1 MSEKK
6 IKPKK
11 LAPVLT
17 LEQQAEALADAEKR
31 REEARKREAEL
42 VIYSRRIDKMP
53 HRQLQIELRKRAR
66 AGEGFLCGGLA
77 AILSIVLENTKSA
90 ENPFAKVDAYPR

>member
-6 IKPKK
+6 SKPKK

-17 LEQQAEALADAEKR
+17 PEQQAEALADAEKR

-42 VIYSRRIDKMP
+42 VVYSRRVDRMT
-53 HRQLQIELRKRAR
+53 HRQLRTELRKRAK

-77 AILSIVLENTKSA
+77 AILSIVLENTRTE
-90 ENPFAKVDAYPR
+90 ENPLARLQAYPR

>member
-6 IKPKK
+6 SKPKK

-17 LEQQAEALADAEKR
+17 LEQQAEVLADAEKR
-31 REEARKREAEL
+31 RLEAKNREAEL
-42 VIYSRRIDKMP
+42 VAYSRRVDRMSY
-53 HRQLQIELRKRAR
+53 HQLRTELRKRAK

-77 AILSIVLENTKSA
+77 AILLIVLENTKTV
-90 ENPFAKVDAYPR
+90 ENPFAKLEAYPR